1 MDLIQIVFIGILLW
15 AAAERFNLLDRFKNK
30 GK

>member
-15 AAAERFNLLDRFKNK
+15 SAVEKFNLLDRFKNR